1 MEVLAIIIWIISV
14 VNFFLFK
21 KAVEKENLEIK
32 NSSIYLAYFFV
43 FILQAFIITFIA
55 FSFLNIFASLALSLL
70 LYFNLIYTSVL
81 ILLKGNEN
89 KKDLATVITIRF
101 LKYLV
106 IFEWTVASTI
116 WAVYVFSL
124 LISKI

>member
-1 MEVLAIIIWIISV
+1 MELLIIIIWIISI

-21 KAVEKENLEIK
+21 KAVKKEWLEIK
-32 NSSIYLAYFFV
+32 NSSIYLSYFFV
-43 FILQAFIITFIA
+43 FILQAFIITFLA

-70 LYFNLIYTSVL
+70 LYFNLIYTISLRL
-81 ILLKGNEN
+81 IKNTEN
-89 KKDLATVITIRF
+89 KKDIATTITLRF

-106 IFEWTVASTI
+106 IFEWTVASII

-124 LISKI
+124 LISKM